1 MKPMNEW
8 IRKERKEVC
17 GRGKKKLYSLN
28 TTPHTPTREGV
39 LKVKG
44 SPQKK
49 DTHAST
55 CTHLSTNVG
64 SSAKM
69 AFADHHP
76 VVPNAKNKSTSVK
89 ERKEK
94 CDGGGKKR
102 YAVDVRRAQ

>member
-1 MKPMNEW
+1 MDKKGEKRGVW
-8 IRKERKEVC
+8 K
-17 GRGKKKLYSLN
+17 GKKKLNSLN

-44 SPQKK
+44 SPPKK
-49 DTHAST
+49 NTHAST